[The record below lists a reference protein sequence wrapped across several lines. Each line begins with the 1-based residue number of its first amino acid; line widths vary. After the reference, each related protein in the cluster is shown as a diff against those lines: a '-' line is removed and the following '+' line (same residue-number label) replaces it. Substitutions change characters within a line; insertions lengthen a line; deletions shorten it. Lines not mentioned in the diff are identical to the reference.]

1 MDEKCEACSRVQRP
15 QLGNDK
21 MVTIKD
27 IARKLDL
34 NFSTVSRALNN
45 KAGVS
50 EKTRK
55 QVVDTAKKM
64 GYRPNT
70 IARGLVS
77 RSTKTIAVIFPDILN
92 PVFGEITTGII
103 ETANEN
109 NYDVFLCITNWDK
122 DKELHFIHA
131 VQQKQVDGIII
142 NFIDNDNASFFE
154 KNSIPAVGFESWL
167 ATKSISSVSTDNF
180 KGGYL
185 AAEHLIQRGYT
196 RPAII
201 SGPTSSSAA
210 LERNE
215 GFTQACRDHNID
227 FDPSRICV
235 GRFDI
240 TTGYEQTNRLL
251 KEHPEIDSIFSNN
264 DVIALGVLD
273 YLDEKSIQAGKDIG
287 VIGFDNIRFSSLR
300 QIQLSSIN
308 QPKDGVGKILANQ
321 LFEQIENTRHH
332 IEDPPRRILL
342 EPTLFSRRTTEKP

>member
-1 MDEKCEACSRVQRP
+1 
-15 QLGNDK
+15 

-27 IARKLDL
+27 IAKKLGL

-45 KAGVS
+45 KPGVS
-50 EKTRK
+50 DKTRK
-55 QVVDTAKKM
+55 LVVETAKKM

-109 NYDVFLCITNWDK
+109 DYDVFLCISNWDSK
-122 DKELHFIHA
+122 KELDFIHA

-142 NFIDNDNASFFE
+142 NFVDNDNAAFFE

-167 ATKSISSVSTDNF
+167 ATKSMSSVSTDNF

-185 AAEHLIQRGYT
+185 AAEHLMQAGYKH
-196 RPAII
+196 PAVI
-201 SGPTSSSAA
+201 SGPTTSAAA

-215 GFTQACRDHNID
+215 GFSQACLDHGLD
-227 FDPSRICV
+227 FTQDRIYV

-240 TTGYEQTNRLL
+240 TSGYELTQKLL
-251 KEHPEIDSIFSNN
+251 ADHPGVDSIFSNN
-264 DVIALGVLD
+264 DVIGLGVLD
-273 YLDEKSIQAGKDIG
+273 YLDENKVQVGKEMG
-287 VIGFDNIRFSSLR
+287 VIGFDNIRISGLR
-300 QIQLSSIN
+300 QIQLTSLN
-308 QPKDGVGKILANQ
+308 QPKEGIGRILANL
-321 LFEQIENTRHH
+321 LFQQIQNDRDRVA
-332 IEDPPRRILL
+332 DPPKRILL
-342 EPTLFSRRTTEKP
+342 EPSLIRRMTTDKG